1 MGVLLFYVCRAVH
14 CPVTSPKP
22 RGKAGISMEAQP
34 SQQRLTLDFNTV
46 VANKGLS
53 QLLVGRDNWEQ
64 RKAAWFYLWRS

>member
-1 MGVLLFYVCRAVH
+1 MFYVCRAVH

-22 RGKAGISMEAQP
+22 SGKAGIIMEAQP
-34 SQQRLTLDFNTV
+34 SQQLLTLDFNTV

-53 QLLVGRDNWEQ
+53 QLLVERDNWEQ